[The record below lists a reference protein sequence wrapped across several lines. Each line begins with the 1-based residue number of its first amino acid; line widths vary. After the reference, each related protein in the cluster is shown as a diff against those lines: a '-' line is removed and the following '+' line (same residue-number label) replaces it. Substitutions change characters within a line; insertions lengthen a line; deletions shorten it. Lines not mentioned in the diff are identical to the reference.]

1 MGLVHLSLDPCRRE
15 AGIDYPGNDIR
26 MEYFDNIEN
35 CEQACRGEKTC
46 VGTFVFQCFFV
57 VVVIFIVVLYRVG
70 QNNKSS

>member
-1 MGLVHLSLDPCRRE
+1 MGLVYLSLAPCMRE

-26 MEYFDNIEN
+26 MEGALNIEN

-57 VVVIFIVVLYRVG
+57 VVDIFIVVLYRAV